1 MRWELTL
8 HPCSSMKRGYA
19 VVHEAM
25 WQRPAK
31 CEKVNFLCRASPIF
45 TLRLPRLHMLV
56 FLLMLPVI
64 AKHPHLIS
72 SIFHSFWVESISC
85 LHLISLR
92 FPLLFFFFPHL
103 IKSCSFPSQITSSG
117 LSRQRLSR
125 QWAGGSQTGWSRA
138 ANVLSMAGG
147 SRNSGGLPVSPFS
160 LVLYLLML
168 HLFMINANLRRSL
181 QIGKVRNWLFHCSVA
196 PDTKVKYSRR
206 SVYITRCSEES
217 CTIYH
222 SGSDLLKKQPSVTF
236 PI

>member
-31 CEKVNFLCRASPIF
+31 CEKVNFLYRASPIF

-92 FPLLFFFFPHL
+92 FPLLLFFFSPIWLSPVHFLPRL
-103 IKSCSFPSQITSSG
+103 PAPDSVGSASAGSG
-117 LSRQRLSR
+117 QVEVRRGGVEPLMCY
-125 QWAGGSQTGWSRA
+125 QWQVAVVTAEDCQ
-138 ANVLSMAGG
+138 
-147 SRNSGGLPVSPFS
+147 
-160 LVLYLLML
+160 YLLL
-168 HLFMINANLRRSL
+168 
-181 QIGKVRNWLFHCSVA
+181 V
-196 PDTKVKYSRR
+196 
-206 SVYITRCSEES
+206 
-217 CTIYH
+217 
-222 SGSDLLKKQPSVTF
+222 
-236 PI
+236 

>member
-1 MRWELTL
+1 M

-92 FPLLFFFFPHL
+92 FPLLFFFPHL

-181 QIGKVRNWLFHCSVA
+181 QIGKVRN
-196 PDTKVKYSRR
+196 
-206 SVYITRCSEES
+206 
-217 CTIYH
+217 
-222 SGSDLLKKQPSVTF
+222 
-236 PI
+236 